1 MKTVKSR
8 DEVSAGGLVFRRGER
23 GVEVLICKDS
33 FYHRWSLP
41 KGIVDRGETYEQAAV
56 REVRE
61 EGGVQARIVA
71 PLGEPEKYVFTQR
84 GVRIFKTV
92 HYFLLEYE
100 FGSTD
105 DHDAEVEEAAWMS
118 LDEAIQ
124 RVAYASIKA
133 LLERHRSMIESG
145 GQG

>member
-1 MKTVKSR
+1 MTVKSR
-8 DEVSAGGLVFRRGER
+8 DEVSAGGLVVRRSER

-61 EGGVQARIVA
+61 EGGVHARIVA

-100 FGSTD
+100 SGSTE
-105 DHDAEVEEAAWMS
+105 DHDTEVEEAAWMS

-124 RVAYASIKA
+124 RVAYSSIKN
-133 LLERHRSMIESG
+133 LLERHRAMIESV